1 MKEKSL
7 IIWVDEA
14 GRGAWAGP
22 VVAGACVFVSQRP
35 KFYRELNDS
44 KKLSP
49 QKRERLFDE
58 IISAAKWW
66 KIIYE
71 VGIVDS
77 TIIDRV
83 GIREANKLAMEQAMK
98 GIFAQIPPDQIWKIQ
113 IDGRDNYRFHGID
126 PEMIEYIVRWDSFIK
141 EIQAA
146 SIIAKVTRDRAM
158 REYAEQFPNY
168 GFEQHKG
175 YGTRLHAHCLEA
187 HWPILIHRQ
196 SYTPIKN
203 LILKRES
210 I

>member
-7 IIWVDEA
+7 IIGVDEA

-22 VVAGACVFVSQRP
+22 VVAGACVFIGRKP

-49 QKRERLFDE
+49 QKREWLFEE

-66 KIIYE
+66 KIIYG
-71 VGIVDS
+71 VGIIDS

-83 GIREANKLAMEQAMK
+83 GIREANRLAMEQAMK
-98 GIFAQIPPDQIWKIQ
+98 QIFTQIPLDQIWKIQ
-113 IDGRDNYRFHGID
+113 IDGRDNYQFRDIN
-126 PEMIEYIVRWDSFIK
+126 PETIEYIVRWDSFIK
-141 EIQAA
+141 KIQAA

-158 REYAEQFPNY
+158 REYAEQFIDY

-175 YGTRLHAHCLEA
+175 YGTRLHAHSLEV
-187 HWPILIHRQ
+187 HWPIPIHRT
-196 SYTPIKN
+196 SYAPIKN
-203 LILKRES
+203 LILERES